1 MGNTNPLGAF
11 LRARRELVSPEDV
24 GISPHGLRRV
34 KGLRREE
41 VATLAGI
48 SQDYYLR
55 LEQGRDRNP
64 SVQVLE
70 ALAGVLQLDSDATA
84 YLSGLAGP
92 RPHKAARPAAER
104 VPVSIKYMLAQ
115 MPMPAFVHGR
125 YFDVLAANPLAV
137 ALSPNMARGVN
148 RLRAAFLDPRERELH
163 RDWVQA
169 TAGVVAQL
177 RASAGPAGD
186 DPRLAALVGEL
197 SLKSDRFR
205 SLWARHDVR
214 RRETEISRMR
224 HPEVGDLELYR
235 DKLTVNGADG
245 QLLVVY
251 HAKPGSESAQA
262 LARLESLTDTG
273 SSDNSPSG

>member
-1 MGNTNPLGAF
+1 MENTNPLGAF
-11 LRARRELVSPEDV
+11 LRARRELVSPEAV
-24 GISPHGLRRV
+24 GITPHGLRRV

-48 SQDYYLR
+48 SSDYYLR
-55 LEQGRDRNP
+55 LEQGRDHNP

-70 ALAGVLQLDSDATA
+70 ALAGVLQLDGDATA
-84 YLSGLAGP
+84 YLLGLSGSRP
-92 RPHKAARPAAER
+92 RKTVRPAAER

-125 YFDVLAANPLAV
+125 YFDVLAANPMAR
-137 ALSPNMARGVN
+137 ALSPNMAPGVN

-163 RDWVQA
+163 RDWAQA
-169 TAGVVAQL
+169 TVGVVAQL

-214 RRETEISRMR
+214 RRETEVSRMR
-224 HPEVGDLELYR
+224 HPKVGDLELYR
-235 DKLTVNGADG
+235 EKLTINGTDG

-251 HAKPGSESAQA
+251 HAKPGSPSAQ
-262 LARLESLTDTG
+262 SLTRLG
-273 SSDNSPSG
+273 SPAATE